1 MATSDNFQQ
10 AVKENRMVS
19 VQEATIR
26 KAVGFTIFGLT
37 TLRLSLKVYG
47 LLSFF
52 LLLARCRTIE
62 QSFIEHWHL
71 LFGIANSLMHV
82 GRCRHVGHCA
92 VFLVCSGG
100 GFLDYWILQ
109 SVWVLT

>member
-62 QSFIEHWHL
+62 QSFIDALASFVWYRKL
-71 LFGIANSLMHV
+71 SRACRALQACRAL
-82 GRCRHVGHCA
+82 RCLSCMQWR
-92 VFLVCSGG
+92 
-100 GFLDYWILQ
+100 
-109 SVWVLT
+109 